1 MTYCA
6 PSADPIR
13 VPSAPPGDIHLL
25 VRVRDARQTLPHGV
39 ERPRRVKVRSFPSE
53 RRLVTAPLRAGKRKA
68 PMHELVDVDVTK
80 ARKILASLDPPSS
93 VTAFAIASVARAAA
107 ALCRTRTRLLV
118 AELRFCVR

>member
-1 MTYCA
+1 
-6 PSADPIR
+6 
-13 VPSAPPGDIHLL
+13 
-25 VRVRDARQTLPHGV
+25 
-39 ERPRRVKVRSFPSE
+39 
-53 RRLVTAPLRAGKRKA
+53 
-68 PMHELVDVDVTK
+68 MHELVDVDVTK